1 MKKCMHKI
9 AHMPLQAY
17 SIISCPSQMSQYACF
32 SSKILCVVS
41 FLIGNRVHVKSL
53 GKAPGLA
60 YARPPGQAAQNPGL
74 TGQGNAP
81 QWPGGVGGV
90 GAGHSWN

>member
-1 MKKCMHKI
+1 
-9 AHMPLQAY
+9 
-17 SIISCPSQMSQYACF
+17 MSQYACF

-81 QWPGGVGGV
+81 QWPGGGWGEREL
-90 GAGHSWN
+90 GTAGIE

>member
-1 MKKCMHKI
+1 MKKCMHKM
-9 AHMPLQAY
+9 ANTPLQAY
-17 SIISCPSQMSQYACF
+17 SIFSCPWQMSQYACF
-32 SSKILCVVS
+32 SSKILCIVS
-41 FLIGNRVHVKSL
+41 FLIANRVHVKIL

-81 QWPGGVGGV
+81 QWPRDGGGG

>member
-1 MKKCMHKI
+1 
-9 AHMPLQAY
+9 
-17 SIISCPSQMSQYACF
+17 MSQYACF

-60 YARPPGQAAQNPGL
+60 YARPPGQAAQNLGL

-81 QWPGGVGGV
+81 QWPGGGGGV
-90 GAGHSWN
+90 AGAGHSWN

>member
-1 MKKCMHKI
+1 MHKI
-9 AHMPLQAY
+9 ANMPLQAY
-17 SIISCPSQMSQYACF
+17 SIFSCPSQMSQYAFF
-32 SSKILCVVS
+32 SSKILCIVS

-60 YARPPGQAAQNPGL
+60 YARPPGQAAQNLGL

-81 QWPGGVGGV
+81 QWPR
-90 GAGHSWN
+90 GAGGGELGTAGID

>member
-1 MKKCMHKI
+1 
-9 AHMPLQAY
+9 
-17 SIISCPSQMSQYACF
+17 MSQYACF

-41 FLIGNRVHVKSL
+41 FLIGNRVHMKSL

-74 TGQGNAP
+74 TGQGNAL
-81 QWPGGVGGV
+81 QWPGRGG
-90 GAGHSWN
+90 GGEGELGTAGID